1 MKNGYQKAYSLFK
14 RLKSMIR
21 FILCF
26 MVRAYLGIFCHMCKD
41 TDEAYVLG
49 RYAEWF
55 EVV

>member
-14 RLKSMIR
+14 RLKSMIK

-41 TDEAYVLG
+41 TDEVYVLG